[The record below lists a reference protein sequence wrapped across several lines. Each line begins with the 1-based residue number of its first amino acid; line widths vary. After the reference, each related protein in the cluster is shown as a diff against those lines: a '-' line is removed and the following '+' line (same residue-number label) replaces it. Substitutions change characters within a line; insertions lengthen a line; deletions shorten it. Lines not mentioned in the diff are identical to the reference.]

1 MNFLRAI
8 SNLLRFDRTDW
19 KALALCFFAASVF
32 WIFNALNNNY
42 AANLRFPLQF
52 EFDNSK
58 YIAVEPL
65 PATLTLNVSGNG
77 WEIFRE
83 SLGLKIPSIS
93 LPLERPADT
102 HKIVAST
109 LSPIVA
115 SQIGT
120 LQVNFIVTDTLRL
133 EIEPKIARILNL
145 KADVSELSFKK
156 NFGKTSP
163 MVLLPDSVIL
173 EGPKGYL
180 ESLHDTIFLKV
191 KGTRINSN
199 YRENVEV
206 VVPHSELISRNPPV
220 AEVMFEVGPV
230 EELVQYLKLRIP
242 KIPWGMEVDRDS
254 VRCVFVVPEKERARF
269 LSEVSTL
276 FLTIDLVEIK
286 KGEFKSL
293 LPHSKGDLP
302 YAELI
307 QIDSV
312 KMKKY

>member
-19 KALALCFFAASVF
+19 KALALCFIAAAVF

-42 AANLRFPLQF
+42 AANLKFPLQF
-52 EFDNSK
+52 EFDNTK

-102 HKIVAST
+102 RKIVTTT

-115 SQIGT
+115 SQIGA

-133 EIEPKIARILNL
+133 EIEPKLTRKLNL
-145 KADVSELSFKK
+145 KADVSELSFKQ
-156 NFGKTSP
+156 NFGQTSP
-163 MVLLPDSVIL
+163 TVLLPDSVVL
-173 EGPKGYL
+173 EGPKSFV

-220 AEVMFEVGPV
+220 AEVMFEVGPL

-242 KIPWGMEVDRDS
+242 KTPWGIELDSDS
-254 VRCVFVVPEKERARF
+254 VRCVFVVPQKEHDRF

-276 FLTIDLVEIK
+276 FVTINLVEIK
-286 KGEFKSL
+286 KGESKSL
-293 LPHSKGDLP
+293 MPYPNGRLP
-302 YAELI
+302 YAKLVL
-307 QIDSV
+307 IDSV

>member
-19 KALALCFFAASVF
+19 RALALCFFAASVF

-52 EFDNSK
+52 EFDHTK

-83 SLGLKIPSIS
+83 SLGFKIPSIS
-93 LPLERPADT
+93 LPLERPTDT
-102 HKIVAST
+102 HKIAAASI
-109 LSPIVA
+109 SPIVA

-133 EIEPKIARILNL
+133 EIETKIIRKLNL
-145 KADVSELSFKK
+145 KADLSELSF
-156 NFGKTSP
+156 NEDFGQTSP
-163 MVLLPDSVIL
+163 IVLLPDSVVL
-173 EGPKGYL
+173 EGPKSIL
-180 ESLHDTIFLKV
+180 ESMQDTIFLKV
-191 KGTRINSN
+191 KGTDINSN

-220 AEVMFEVGPV
+220 TEVMFEVGSM
-230 EELVQYLKLRIP
+230 EERVQYLKLRIP
-242 KIPWGMEVDRDS
+242 KPPWGIEVDSDS
-254 VRCVFVVPEKERARF
+254 VRCVFVVPEKERDRF

-276 FLTIDLVEIK
+276 FATIDLVEIK
-286 KGEFKSL
+286 KGESKSL
-293 LPHSKGDLP
+293 MP
-302 YAELI
+302 YLNGKLNYAKLI

-312 KMKKY
+312 IMKKY